1 MRRNLLIRVQQSRW
15 SVPRACWVLG
25 LAILGVAF
33 TSQAQAQPKGL
44 QGYWRGS
51 GYISPAKGHRE
62 RVRCRVWI
70 SSGSAGAYSVK
81 ARCASQGTNIDQ
93 TGRVKKT
100 GRNSYTGQFYNSDF
114 NIRGRIRITLHGNR
128 QSVTMH
134 SSSGSG
140 RLTLFR
146 R

>member
-1 MRRNLLIRVQQSRW
+1 MRRKFLTRAKQLRW
-15 SVPRACWVLG
+15 SVPHAGRVLW
-25 LAILGVAF
+25 LTLLVVAF
-33 TSQAQAQPKGL
+33 HSQAEAQSQGL

-51 GYISPAKGHRE
+51 GYISPTKGQRE

-70 SSGSAGAYSVK
+70 SSSSAKTYRVNAQ
-81 ARCASQGTNIDQ
+81 CASQAANIDQ
-93 TGRVKKT
+93 TGRVERT
-100 GRNSYTGQFYNSDF
+100 GRNSYTGDFYNSDF
-114 NIRGRIRITLHGNR
+114 NIRGRLRITLRGNR

-134 SSSGSG
+134 SNAGSG

>member
-1 MRRNLLIRVQQSRW
+1 MRRNFLTRVKQPRW
-15 SVPRACWVLG
+15 SVPQAGWVLS
-25 LAILGVAF
+25 LLILVVASHSPSEAQ
-33 TSQAQAQPKGL
+33 SQGL

-51 GYISPAKGHRE
+51 GYIAPSKGQRE

-70 SSGSAGAYSVK
+70 SSSSAKTYRVK
-81 ARCASQGTNIDQ
+81 AQCASQAANIDQ
-93 TGRVKKT
+93 TGRVRKT
-100 GRNSYTGQFYNSDF
+100 GRNSYIGDFFNSDF
-114 NIRGRIRITLHGNR
+114 NIRGRLRITLRGNR

-134 SSSGSG
+134 SNSGSG